1 MLINSDGVIIRIRA
15 NEVSTSG
22 RSTQGVKI
30 MRVGEDS
37 RIVSFA
43 KVVDEENQG
52 RPDSAEEELEEI
64 AEDEAVE
71 AVEEV
76 EDISEEP
83 EA

>member
-1 MLINSDGVIIRIRA
+1 
-15 NEVSTSG
+15 
-22 RSTQGVKI
+22 